1 MCPVC
6 RQEIAEESLE
16 RILPILKR
24 PETPDVRMMS
34 IRERLFG
41 VVRNPSTTYSDIA
54 HRPDTAGPL
63 VIIIINALIMM
74 AFYLALCSK
83 MTVRVDVNGTLTTF
97 SLLESPYA
105 GPVYVS
111 SMISVIP
118 NIFLGMIYL
127 FVGSLFAHL
136 AFKVTGGT
144 GSRGK
149 TVSIVGYSMMPVIVV
164 RLISVLVVLAV
175 LPVYNVDTSN
185 WIVVVTSIY
194 GSAAWG
200 IIDIMTTISFVWVGF
215 VLLFGIREA
224 HNTSTMWAFL
234 VSAAC
239 MAVLIWTF
247 WQAH

>member
-6 RQEIAEESLE
+6 RQDIAEESLE
-16 RILPILKR
+16 RILPILRR

-34 IRERLFG
+34 IRERLWG
-41 VVRNPSTTYSDIA
+41 VVRNPAATYSDIA
-54 HRPDTAGPL
+54 HRPDSAGPL
-63 VIIIINALIMM
+63 VIIIINALIMA
-74 AFYLALCSK
+74 AFYLAVSSK

-97 SLLESPYA
+97 NLLQSPYA

-111 SMISVIP
+111 SAISIIP
-118 NIFLGMIYL
+118 NVFLGMIYL

-136 AFKVTGGT
+136 AFKITGGT

-149 TVSIVGYSMMPVIVV
+149 TLSIVGYSVMPVLVV
-164 RLISVLVVLAV
+164 RLIGLLVVLAV

-185 WIVVVTSIY
+185 WIEVVTSIY
-194 GSAAWG
+194 SSAAWG
-200 IIDIMTTISFVWVGF
+200 IIDVMTTISFLWVGF
-215 VLLFGIREA
+215 VLLFGIREV
-224 HNTSTMWAFL
+224 HNTSTLWAFL